1 MSNEHENSVLRKTLE
16 KIRREVE
23 FYVFDEPEVDSHEK
37 FVDSFT
43 ENPPDYT
50 TLRDTLFA
58 LDRIL
63 REYDQEISHL
73 EEENG
78 RS

>member
-1 MSNEHENSVLRKTLE
+1 MSKEHENSVLRKTLE

-43 ENPPDYT
+43 ENPPDYVS
-50 TLRDTLFA
+50 LRNTLFR
-58 LDRIL
+58 LDSIL
-63 REYDQEISHL
+63 REYDYEISHL
-73 EEENG
+73 EENNG
-78 RS
+78 